1 MFPEFKD
8 KIEILYNT
16 TSELGYI
23 DLIDRKW
30 QETFEP
36 GAGVFRRLP
45 ILY

>member
-8 KIEILYNT
+8 KIETIYNS
-16 TSELGYI
+16 TSELNHI

-45 ILY
+45 ILF